1 MNSEIL
7 SKAIEHYGIE
17 NQLLVAMEEANKFS
31 QAISKYL
38 RSKCKDDDV
47 EVRQHIIEE
56 MADVLIMAE
65 QVKMILAIQDY
76 EIELYKDY
84 KLNRLNNRIKELMN
98 EQEVY

>member
-17 NQLLVAMEEANKFS
+17 NQLLVAMEEANEFS

-47 EVRQHIIEE
+47 DVRQHII
-56 MADVLIMAE
+56 
-65 QVKMILAIQDY
+65 AIQDY